1 MKKSVVTLLAVAA
14 LGAVVPVFAEETA
27 KQASSETVTY
37 SPNAPE
43 GKLQAVP
50 NTAPVVEEKEAVT
63 FETSKGTPATV
74 TPAPVA
80 DPAAAAQG
88 NHEAHPGYAPVAE
101 EKPVATP
108 EMIAAAKPAPKTVAP
123 AATKTAAKALPKTS
137 AVK

>member
-14 LGAVVPVFAEETA
+14 LGAVVPVFAEETV
-27 KQASSETVTY
+27 KQASSETVKY
-37 SPNAPE
+37 LDNAPKDE
-43 GKLQAVP
+43 SQGVP
-50 NTAPVVEEKEAVT
+50 NSAPVAEEKPVVELK
-63 FETSKGTPATV
+63 TSKGPGVTD

-108 EMIAAAKPAPKTVAP
+108 EMIAAAKPEAKKVEKAE
-123 AATKTAAKALPKTS
+123 TKTAAKALPKTS

>member
-14 LGAVVPVFAEETA
+14 LGSVVPVFAEETM

-37 SPNAPE
+37 SSNAPE
-43 GKLQAVP
+43 GQLQAVP
-50 NTAPVVEEKEAVT
+50 NTAPVVEEKEAAKL
-63 FETSKGTPATV
+63 ETSKGTPATV

-88 NHEAHPGYAPVAE
+88 NHQAHPGYAPVAE
-101 EKPVATP
+101 EKPVANP
-108 EMIAAAKPAPKTVAP
+108 EMIAAAKPEAKKVEKAE
-123 AATKTAAKALPKTS
+123 TKTAAKTLPKTS